1 MFSKTDAPLLRWL
14 QLENERGIYSILYK
28 IVRLIDVFVVLLF
41 NYWTKVQFQTSYIMS
56 ICINDLCFSNQLRG
70 SNVAH
75 FHLLNIKA
83 SKLSHFELIWFLSSI
98 IFLIS
103 SMMCLAITV
112 LALVLPGENLV
123 MLWLAIASLS
133 FGLVGYASI
142 KVLHRRQNAQQWYS

>member
-1 MFSKTDAPLLRWL
+1 M
-14 QLENERGIYSILYK
+14 
-28 IVRLIDVFVVLLF
+28 
-41 NYWTKVQFQTSYIMS
+41 
-56 ICINDLCFSNQLRG
+56 
-70 SNVAH
+70 AH

-133 FGLVGYASI
+133 FGLVGYTSI
-142 KVLHRRQNAQQWYS
+142 KALHRRQNAQQWYP